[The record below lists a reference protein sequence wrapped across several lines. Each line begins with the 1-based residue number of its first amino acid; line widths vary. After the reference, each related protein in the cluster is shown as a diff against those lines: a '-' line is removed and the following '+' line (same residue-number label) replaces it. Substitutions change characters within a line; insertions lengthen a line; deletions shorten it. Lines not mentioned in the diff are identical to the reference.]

1 MSTSAISPASP
12 IQYVLPDLQERAIA
26 AISNGASLT
35 AAAALVG
42 VHRNTVNYWRRSNE
56 FFRAALL
63 HAQYDRALLHREHAE
78 ALADT
83 ALTTVR
89 EILTNKDAA
98 PSVRLRAALAI
109 LETASTPPPEAP
121 PCIVFEPGLEE
132 LHKDEEVH
140 KHEEVHK
147 NAQTS
152 STTYRREEPKTGRNE
167 ICPCGSGL
175 KFKRCCLNKPPNP
188 AILEVDSISA

>member
-1 MSTSAISPASP
+1 
-12 IQYVLPDLQERAIA
+12 
-26 AISNGASLT
+26 
-35 AAAALVG
+35 
-42 VHRNTVNYWRRSNE
+42 
-56 FFRAALL
+56 
-63 HAQYDRALLHREHAE
+63 
-78 ALADT
+78 
-83 ALTTVR
+83 
-89 EILTNKDAA
+89 
-98 PSVRLRAALAI
+98 
-109 LETASTPPPEAP
+109 
-121 PCIVFEPGLEE
+121 
-132 LHKDEEVH
+132 VH